1 MTTWGIFKTDSI
13 SESYKKMKDE
23 SLKGDQHKLDKNKN
37 GKLDKHDFKLLRK
50 EEVEQLD
57 EAAVSTVA
65 KAHGFEKVKTGFEKG
80 SYKHPKTGETITAL
94 RGGSEYGHSR
104 KDGSTVA
111 AFKHKDS
118 LEKHLASHGYKKE
131 SVNEDIKDYSLE
143 ELQEFMVS
151 EDFEQLDE
159 LSKTTLGNYIKKAAN
174 DKADTAFH
182 RGYSAYSNSDHK
194 PYGEPMKNKV
204 HAGQE
209 KRNKGIKRAVNK
221 LTRES
226 VEQVEEGW
234 DDMLKS
240 VKDKNATQPN
250 GGTGKKQGVRY
261 GGGKQKDDEAQ
272 ERKDKKNESVDLEL
286 LDDGTYY
293 DGSDMLGEAQ
303 ARTSSSFQ
311 FTHKPGDAESEKK
324 LADLKAQHKGTN
336 KRVVLQGR
344 LGKDN
349 PNAHKY
355 SKDAPKATYANGK
368 RTNVDQNAKSGAHS
382 HQRIRKADA
391 AHHDVYVYDKADTQY
406 DFDSVITEA
415 IHADDYH
422 ATSEPSQFGG
432 HRPIVKHKE
441 KGTVMYAGGK
451 SYSTAAK
458 AKEGAHAYLSAY
470 EKRGPN
476 AAMSAAHE
484 HGKAHGMKKEGFE
497 LFNEKEL
504 DLLINEVLSKDS
516 SAGKWISDFT
526 KSDAPQFSGKST
538 EKRKQMAL
546 AAYYAAQKK
555 ESTDYESFL
564 VLDEEK
570 QPEIVK
576 MGAKEIK
583 HANMK
588 DKQDDAEIMEPH
600 SEGEAN
606 FIDQHYVDVTDDVTA
621 DKQDGGAGKLGKATG
636 PKGQGAATYKGDSK
650 LSDKDKASYKEGT
663 NEEGDAI
670 SEKANCK
677 EGSGKKG
684 FSTFKAKVT
693 G

>member
-1 MTTWGIFKTDSI
+1 
-13 SESYKKMKDE
+13 
-23 SLKGDQHKLDKNKN
+23 
-37 GKLDKHDFKLLRK
+37 
-50 EEVEQLD
+50 
-57 EAAVSTVA
+57 
-65 KAHGFEKVKTGFEKG
+65 
-80 SYKHPKTGETITAL
+80 
-94 RGGSEYGHSR
+94 
-104 KDGSTVA
+104 
-111 AFKHKDS
+111 
-118 LEKHLASHGYKKE
+118 
-131 SVNEDIKDYSLE
+131 
-143 ELQEFMVS
+143 
-151 EDFEQLDE
+151 
-159 LSKTTLGNYIKKAAN
+159 
-174 DKADTAFH
+174 
-182 RGYSAYSNSDHK
+182 
-194 PYGEPMKNKV
+194 
-204 HAGQE
+204 
-209 KRNKGIKRAVNK
+209 
-221 LTRES
+221 
-226 VEQVEEGW
+226 
-234 DDMLKS
+234 
-240 VKDKNATQPN
+240 
-250 GGTGKKQGVRY
+250 
-261 GGGKQKDDEAQ
+261 
-272 ERKDKKNESVDLEL
+272 
-286 LDDGTYY
+286 
-293 DGSDMLGEAQ
+293 
-303 ARTSSSFQ
+303 
-311 FTHKPGDAESEKK
+311 
-324 LADLKAQHKGTN
+324 
-336 KRVVLQGR
+336 
-344 LGKDN
+344 
-349 PNAHKY
+349 
-355 SKDAPKATYANGK
+355 
-368 RTNVDQNAKSGAHS
+368 
-382 HQRIRKADA
+382 
-391 AHHDVYVYDKADTQY
+391 
-406 DFDSVITEA
+406 
-415 IHADDYH
+415 
-422 ATSEPSQFGG
+422 
-432 HRPIVKHKE
+432 
-441 KGTVMYAGGK
+441 MYAGGK

-650 LSDKDKASYKEGT
+650 LSDKDKANYKEGT